1 MFPTRG
7 SRRHRVGIAMASSSE
22 KGCAKVERSP
32 HVVMALA
39 YCREVILGFG
49 ALHGIALYW
58 RALLGI
64 HCRCVAALCR
74 SPHPKLGM
82 AWRCLACIPGCCSG
96 PPRDSST
103 PVNVGDTSKGRQQL
117 GGSYVG
123 PPTGETSETL
133 PTGAGGRR
141 GEEKRGDDE
150 GRL

>member
-7 SRRHRVGIAMASSSE
+7 SRRHRVGIAMASSCE

-74 SPHPKLGM
+74 SPPPEAWHGLALLGVYPRMLLGTPAGLQHPSECRGHVQGSAAIGGILRG
-82 AWRCLACIPGCCSG
+82 
-96 PPRDSST
+96 ST
-103 PVNVGDTSKGRQQL
+103 NGRNIGNPTDR
-117 GGSYVG
+117 GG
-123 PPTGETSETL
+123 GEE
-133 PTGAGGRR
+133 GGGEKGGR
-141 GEEKRGDDE
+141 
-150 GRL
+150 